1 MRSMLRS
8 GSKKSHFARR
18 WFGGFLIVQI
28 VAIANAFSGD
38 VAHGQQLYETR
49 CMACHALDY
58 NREAPAHR
66 GVFGR
71 QAGAVP
77 NFQYS
82 AAVKNSGVVW
92 NEKTLDQW
100 LRNPEAF
107 IPGQEMG
114 FSVPEA
120 QDRADII
127 AYLRTLSAH

>member
-1 MRSMLRS
+1 MRSILNML
-8 GSKKSHFARR
+8 KKTDGGR
-18 WFGGFLIVQI
+18 WSLCGFLMSQC
-28 VAIANAFSGD
+28 IATSNAFAGD
-38 VAHGQQLYETR
+38 VVHGQQLYETR

-100 LRNPEAF
+100 LRNPEEF

-114 FSVPEA
+114 FSVPDAAE
-120 QDRADII
+120 RADII